1 MSWGCLAHRDGYGRE
16 HVEGLR
22 GADVERA
29 GLPLLLLLMMMLLL
43 LSKLLLR
50 FRSGVGG
57 RSHGMDAAFLVGGAG
72 IGLSS

>member
-1 MSWGCLAHRDGYGRE
+1 MHRDGSGRE
-16 HVEGLR
+16 HVESLR

-29 GLPLLLLLMMMLLL
+29 GLPLLLP
-43 LSKLLLR
+43 KLLLR
-50 FRSGVGG
+50 FRPGVGG